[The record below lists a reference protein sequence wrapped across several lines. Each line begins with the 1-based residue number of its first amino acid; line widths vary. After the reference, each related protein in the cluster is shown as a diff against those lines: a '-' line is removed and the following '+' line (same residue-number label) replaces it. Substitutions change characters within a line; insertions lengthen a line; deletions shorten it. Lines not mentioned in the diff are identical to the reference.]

1 MNIKAV
7 IFDLDNTLYDYDAA
21 HEAAFGVLC
30 AYARKTLGLSEPD
43 FRAVYD
49 SVMEE
54 QITRSGGAYAAI
66 HNRMIRFQMILER
79 VGMPILYAPEMSD
92 LYWTVFLSDCR
103 PVPGVRETLEA
114 LRENYVVGVGTNMT
128 ADYQFRKLQKL
139 GLLDL
144 IDFMVSSE
152 EVSAEKPEKRL
163 FDECAKKAGCAAS
176 ECVFVGD
183 SLSHDVRGAANA
195 GMRAVWISPPPGHVG
210 TPKPAPDGV
219 PRIAGV
225 SELPGLL
232 QRLSQEE
239 ERA

>member
-1 MNIKAV
+1 MKIKAV

-21 HEAAFGVLC
+21 HETAFRTLC
-30 AYARKTLGLSEPD
+30 AYAEKTLGLSEAD

-79 VGMPILYAPEMSD
+79 LKKPILYAPEMSD
-92 LYWTVFLSDCR
+92 LYWDAFLDACQ

-139 GLLDL
+139 GLLNL
-144 IDFMVSSE
+144 IDFMASSE
-152 EVSAEKPEKRL
+152 EVGAEKPEKRL
-163 FDECAKKAGCAAS
+163 FDECAKKARCAAS
-176 ECVFVGD
+176 ECAFVGD
-183 SLSHDVRGAANA
+183 SLSHDVRGAMNA
-195 GMRAVWISPPPGHVG
+195 GMRAVWLAPSGN
-210 TPKPAPDGV
+210 PAPDGV
-219 PRIAGV
+219 PRIASV
-225 SELPGLL
+225 SELLGLL
-232 QRLSQEE
+232 QCLSQEE
-239 ERA
+239 ERG

>member
-1 MNIKAV
+1 MNVKAV
-7 IFDLDNTLYDYDAA
+7 IFDLDGTLYDYDAA
-21 HEAAFGVLC
+21 HEIAFRVLC
-30 AYARKTLGLSEPD
+30 GYVEKTLGLSESG

-54 QITRSGGAYAAI
+54 QVTRSGGAYAAI

-79 VGMPILYAPEMSD
+79 LGKPILYAPEMAD
-92 LYWTVFLSDCR
+92 LYWDAFLDACV

-114 LRENYVVGVGTNMT
+114 LRERYAVGVGTNMT

-139 GLLDL
+139 GLLAL

-163 FDECAKKAGCAAS
+163 FDACAEKAGCTAS

-183 SLSHDVRGAANA
+183 SLSHDVRGALNA
-195 GMRAVWISPPPGHVG
+195 GMSAVWLAPSGRAAD
-210 TPKPAPDGV
+210 APDGV
-219 PRIAGV
+219 PRIASV

-232 QRLSQEE
+232 KRMSQ
-239 ERA
+239 

>member
-1 MNIKAV
+1 MNIKAL
-7 IFDLDNTLYDYDAA
+7 IFDLDNTLYNYDAA
-21 HEAAFGVLC
+21 HEAAFGVLRG
-30 AYARKTLGLSEPD
+30 YARKTLELSEPD

-49 SVMEE
+49 NVMDE

-79 VGMPILYAPEMSD
+79 IGKPILYAPEMSD
-92 LYWTVFLSDCR
+92 LYWDAFLNACV

-114 LRENYVVGVGTNMT
+114 LREKYAIGVGTNMT

-139 GLLDL
+139 GLLNL
-144 IDFMVSSE
+144 IDFMASSE
-152 EVSAEKPEKRL
+152 EVGAEKPEKRL
-163 FDECAKKAGCAAS
+163 FDECAKKARCAAS

-183 SLSHDVRGAANA
+183 SLSHDVRGATNA
-195 GMRAVWISPPPGHVG
+195 GMRAVWISPPPGHAE

>member
-1 MNIKAV
+1 MKIKAV

-21 HEAAFGVLC
+21 HETAFRVLC
-30 AYARKTLGLSEPD
+30 GYAEKTLGLSEAD
-43 FRAVYD
+43 FSAIYD

-79 VGMPILYAPEMSD
+79 LKKPILYAPEMSD
-92 LYWTVFLSDCR
+92 LYWGAFLDACA

-114 LRENYVVGVGTNMT
+114 LRKRYAVGVGTNMT

-139 GLLDL
+139 GLLEL
-144 IDFMVSSE
+144 TDFLVSSE
-152 EVSAEKPEKRL
+152 EVSVEKPEKRL
-163 FDECAKKAGCAAS
+163 FDVCAEKAGCTAA
-176 ECVFVGD
+176 ECAFVGD
-183 SLSHDVRGAANA
+183 SLTHDVQGALNA
-195 GMRAVWISPPPGHVG
+195 GMFAVWLAPSGSA
-210 TPKPAPDGV
+210 KAAPDGV

-232 QRLSQEE
+232 ERLS
-239 ERA
+239 R